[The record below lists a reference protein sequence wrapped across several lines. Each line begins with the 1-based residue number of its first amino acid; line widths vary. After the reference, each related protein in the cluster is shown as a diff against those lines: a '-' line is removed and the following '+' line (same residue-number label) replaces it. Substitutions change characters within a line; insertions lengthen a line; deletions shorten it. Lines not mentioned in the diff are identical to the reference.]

1 MAFLH
6 ANFQNSVSQILF
18 PERLFREKLLRRFV
32 LTESIK
38 KLGTQSIVT
47 KTRSLLYL
55 YVSFV
60 GTVILCLEETH
71 DKLLNSH
78 TYTAI
83 WIVKD
88 DLI

>member
-1 MAFLH
+1 MTFLH
-6 ANFQNSVSQILF
+6 ANFQNSVSQMLF
-18 PERLFREKLLRRFV
+18 PECLFREKLLRSFV

-47 KTRSLLYL
+47 KSRSLLYFF
-55 YVSFV
+55 VSFV
-60 GTVILCLEETH
+60 STIILCLEETH

-78 TYTAI
+78 TYTAV

-88 DLI
+88 D